1 MDETWVLS
9 VYLLFGIKRFVGV
22 SLFICTIE
30 GKLRRLSHLRVKQCV
45 RRPRVS
51 HTHCPPGPGGLRGH
65 CPRTGLPLTPPL
77 PAGRGG
83 CTPAREPRRPGA
95 SLPAR
100 AAMSVAQQGPGPA
113 AGAPR
118 PPAPRG
124 TDRAPT
130 PMRERGKEGSG
141 GTDPLGPSAHRA
153 AGTGAERPPVLRRRL
168 RAASPGPRTDAFRPT
183 EKSVSEDGR
192 RSLFFCNKNP
202 LCL

>member
-22 SLFICTIE
+22 SLLLFLYHR
-30 GKLRRLSHLRVKQCV
+30 GKTAAPLRVKQCV
-45 RRPRVS
+45 KRPRIS
-51 HTHCPPGPGGLRGH
+51 HTHCPPGPAGLRGH
-65 CPRTGLPLTPPL
+65 CPRTGLLLTPPL

-130 PMRERGKEGSG
+130 PMREGEREGSG
-141 GTDPLGPSAHRA
+141 GTDPLAPPAPQPTGPRAPGRSGRRSRA
-153 AGTGAERPPVLRRRL
+153 AGYGRPLPGRRRTL
-168 RAASPGPRTDAFRPT
+168 FGRQKRA
-183 EKSVSEDGR
+183 
-192 RSLFFCNKNP
+192 
-202 LCL
+202 